1 MWGSVRAASSRLAL
15 ADQRHILP
23 VRLSRGSCS
32 FQFGRTSILFPRLP
46 HLAHTTRQRNQGT
59 PVSAG

>member
-1 MWGSVRAASSRLAL
+1 MWGSVRAASSRLAV

-23 VRLSRGSCS
+23 VRLSRDSCS
-32 FQFGRTSILFPRLP
+32 FQFGRTSILFPLP

-59 PVSAG
+59 SVSAG